1 VLVFVSWPFELA
13 NPYFRITS
21 VIIYIV
27 KPRNASDIIGNAV
40 IWREVME
47 KEDLADDLLKGV
59 EAIANYTG
67 LTKRAVYGL
76 AEKGRLPVFKLDG
89 WKWCARKST
98 LRKHIDKLEASHV

>member
-1 VLVFVSWPFELA
+1 
-13 NPYFRITS
+13 
-21 VIIYIV
+21 
-27 KPRNASDIIGNAV
+27 
-40 IWREVME
+40 ME

-98 LRKHIDKLEASHV
+98 LRKHIDNLEAGARALA